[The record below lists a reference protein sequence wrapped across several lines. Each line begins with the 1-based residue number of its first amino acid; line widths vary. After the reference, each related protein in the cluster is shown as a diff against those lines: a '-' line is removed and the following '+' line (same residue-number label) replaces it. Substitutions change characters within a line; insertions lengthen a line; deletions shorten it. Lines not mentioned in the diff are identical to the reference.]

1 MPKGGLELVN
11 ASSTT
16 DMLLAAMFVAGR
28 SCGPPDALSSS
39 TLAAIQEKYVNSTC
53 YYAGP
58 ILRTVTDNQTRVLPC
73 YNVTFERDIVEVGFQ
88 HLLSMRALTCC
99 AEALLCRVCQLQKKA
114 GHLYLGFGG
123 FASISVTPLEYVAPP
138 TAKACTRR
146 TQSIT
151 MAWEPPFSWESHC
164 TLEKSNRKKEA
175 SLPGYSGLKLAGS
188 SQGTRMDLDD
198 RFPVG

>member
-1 MPKGGLELVN
+1 MN

-73 YNVTFERDIVEVGFQ
+73 YNVTFERDIKEVGVR
-88 HLLSMRALTCC
+88 LLPSMRALTFGT
-99 AEALLCRVCQLQKKA
+99 AVLHCRFHQL
-114 GHLYLGFGG
+114 
-123 FASISVTPLEYVAPP
+123 
-138 TAKACTRR
+138 KAC
-146 TQSIT
+146 I
-151 MAWEPPFSWESHC
+151 
-164 TLEKSNRKKEA
+164 
-175 SLPGYSGLKLAGS
+175 
-188 SQGTRMDLDD
+188 
-198 RFPVG
+198 